1 MKTASL
7 LGALLLCAACPASAL
22 AQSADD
28 LKNDQQTPGDVLVY
42 GMGYSGQRYSPL
54 TRIDKSNIGQ
64 LVPKW
69 AYSINDSRGAEAFPV
84 VKDGVIYT
92 TAHNMTA
99 AVDALTGKQ
108 LWRTAHDYPPETLR
122 VVCCGIVNRGVAIYN
137 GMIIRLLLDN
147 QIIAMD
153 AKSGKVIWQVK
164 SPEPATIQNGY
175 AMTGAPLIANG
186 VIIVGVA
193 GAEFSIRGFL
203 EGYDV
208 APGNTSGVSTRCPRP
223 AKRVSKPGAGT
234 PRLRAAAAAG

>member
-22 AQSADD
+22 AKSADD
-28 LKNDQQTPGDVLVY
+28 LKNDQQTSGDVLVY

-122 VVCCGIVNRGVAIYN
+122 VVCCGIVNRGVAPWPSKVDLTI
-137 GMIIRLLLDN
+137 GP
-147 QIIAMD
+147 QPPPPIASR
-153 AKSGKVIWQVK
+153 KPPPRPSG
-164 SPEPATIQNGY
+164 TIQPG
-175 AMTGAPLIANG
+175 GSAPTRSLRNAFQRIH
-186 VIIVGVA
+186 
-193 GAEFSIRGFL
+193 
-203 EGYDV
+203 
-208 APGNTSGVSTRCPRP
+208 APINRR
-223 AKRVSKPGAGT
+223 
-234 PRLRAAAAAG
+234 